1 VTGRLA
7 ALFDA
12 PAPVAAGVAVAEGE
26 GVAFA
31 LFVGADGCV
40 VFVGA
45 PVVQALAAKSSDAR
59 TSAGVAFRIV
69 FILKSTLLTWTSV

>member
-12 PAPVAAGVAVAEGE
+12 LVAVAAGVALAAGDAVVAALLPGAEGC
-26 GVAFA
+26 A
-31 LFVGADGCV
+31 

-45 PVVQALAAKSSDAR
+45 LVVHADAARRSSDAS
-59 TSAGVAFRIV
+59 TSACDRLGII
-69 FILKSTLLTWTSV
+69 FILKSTLLN